1 MRNKT
6 FKRERCEKCEVKI
19 PKHQP
24 ILVCD
29 MCSKIKHLS
38 CEKLSKSD
46 ASTIKDLGLSWSCHE
61 CLSNTLPVNAV
72 RRQTTTETD
81 KKKFKVKC
89 SSCNGFSYSQRTV
102 KTCQWCDGQVHGKCW
117 KGELGCK
124 SCCEIMIPG
133 YHAYTHEL
141 YGLDGRKNNSIYN
154 PYSSAHFAMQ
164 IGNALDDEEN
174 NNNVWSEISEL
185 LTNCKY
191 KQLKD
196 VKTNVD
202 SELNIFSLNVQHL
215 HNKIDKLRLD
225 ISDYQ
230 QFDLLCFNECNL
242 KLETLPHGIADILL
256 DGFHEPVFQPP
267 IRTSG
272 KGGGLT
278 IYVNRRIC
286 EESDIDKTFN
296 PNPEPENLSGEFQF
310 IKIKNFKGSN
320 KTAVVGNVYRSPSRN
335 PEKFNN
341 LLENVLQKLQR
352 HVKKKFLYLVGD
364 FNQDL
369 IKHDC
374 DTNSQNLIDITSS
387 HGLVQLVSRPTRITD
402 SSATLIDHV
411 YTNNVD
417 NVISCNI
424 LTLDLS
430 DHLAIHT
437 KLSLN
442 SNCNRLIID
451 KQTAN
456 KKKEFRIFNEASSC
470 QFESLINSET
480 WEEINDDMD
489 AQAQYD
495 KFNEIYTRNY
505 NTAYPLKTEKVRR
518 KNERKNSKPWI
529 LPWLEDACARKKN
542 LYHEFI
548 LVPTVENKA
557 KYDKMNE
564 FCAKH
569 VDLAKSKY
577 RKKYFEEHKDNSR
590 KQWQMINELL
600 NRQKKNVRVSR
611 LIDDKGK
618 IVNTAPEIAEN
629 FNDYFANIASNLKSD
644 VSKQSEETQSE
655 NSYQNFL
662 HQPAENE
669 LHLSRVGAQEVH
681 KIIKNFKNKSTL
693 DTKISALKIANKS
706 FSFTHILAK
715 IINKSFSDGIFPHQ
729 LKNARVVPIF
739 KEGSK
744 TEVGNYRPISLLSSF
759 SKIYEKLMHVR
770 ILNFLDSNGVL
781 HDMQYGFRPG
791 RSCEHALLK
800 AQQILLD
807 SLSKR
812 QVSLLLF
819 IDFSKAFDMVE
830 HSILL
835 KKLEHYGIRG
845 KALQWMRSYLENRM
859 QFVSIDGTDSKTR
872 HTKYGVPQGS
882 ILGPLLFIIYIND
895 IPQVS
900 NLAKFILYADDANII
915 ITGNSIAE
923 VDVQLRDLC
932 KSLLKWVHSNGL
944 CLNLKKTNYMIFSR
958 SRKIELPTPLFLS
971 NLLIEQ
977 KSEARFLGVIVDQN
991 LTWSRHV
998 KTVRSKMARYLGLM
1012 YKLKGQLP
1020 VRVRIQIYHSFVQS
1034 HINFCSLVWGF
1045 SAKSNIESL
1054 FTAQKKG
1061 MRAIVPGFINYRFRL
1076 DGTLPGHTKAYFSKY
1091 DILTVHSVIVL
1102 NALIF
1107 IHKIK
1112 HFPLALPRSIR
1123 LTVAENAPQPGD
1135 THDTCFEWLQN
1146 FTNHFYLRSV
1156 FYKGPLLS
1164 IIPHISELNT
1174 PPALLNPKI
1183 YKSNV
1188 TKALKT
1194 IQSQGNEE
1202 EWQVNNFLLFNIP
1215 GLRKSLKNSSAVFH
1229 NSN

>member
-24 ILVCD
+24 ILICD
-29 MCSKIKHLS
+29 LCCKIKHLS

-46 ASTIKDLGLSWSCHE
+46 ASTIKDLGISWSCHE
-61 CLSNTLPVNAV
+61 CLANTLPVNAV
-72 RRQTTTETD
+72 RRQVSKDIDEN
-81 KKKFKVKC
+81 KFKVKC
-89 SSCNGFSYSQRTV
+89 SSCNGFSHSQRTV
-102 KTCQWCDGQVHGKCW
+102 KTCQWCDGQVHAKCW

-124 SCCEIMIPG
+124 SCCEKIIPG

-141 YGLDGRKNNSIYN
+141 YGLDNRKNNNIYN

-215 HNKIDKLRLD
+215 HNKIDKLRID

-242 KLETLPHGIADILL
+242 KVETLPHGIADLFL
-256 DGFHEPVFQPP
+256 DGFHEPVVKSP
-267 IRTSG
+267 IRSSG
-272 KGGGLT
+272 RGGGLT
-278 IYVNRRIC
+278 IYVNKRIC
-286 EESDIDKTFN
+286 EESDIDRKFN
-296 PNPEPENLSGEFQF
+296 PNPEPENVSGEFQF

-320 KTAVVGNVYRSPSRN
+320 KTAIVGNVYRSPSRN
-335 PEKFNN
+335 PEKFNS

-369 IKHDC
+369 IKYDS
-374 DTNSQNLIDITSS
+374 DKNSQNLVDITSS

-411 YTNNVD
+411 YTNNIE

-424 LTLDLS
+424 ITLDLS

-437 KLSLN
+437 KVSLDSN
-442 SNCNRLIID
+442 SNRLIFN
-451 KQTAN
+451 KRTAE
-456 KKKEFRIFNEASSC
+456 KKTEFRIYSEANDC
-470 QFESLINSET
+470 KFESLINNET
-480 WEEINDDMD
+480 WEDIHDEMN
-489 AQAQYD
+489 AQTQYD
-495 KFNEIYTRNY
+495 RFNEIYTRHY
-505 NTAYPLKTEKVRR
+505 NTAYPLKTAQRVRR

-548 LVPTVENKA
+548 LAPTVENKA

-569 VDLAKSKY
+569 VDLAKAKY
-577 RKKYFEEHKDNSR
+577 RKKYFEEHKDNAR

-600 NRQKKNVRVSR
+600 NRQKKNVRVSK
-611 LIDDKGK
+611 LIDEKGK
-618 IVNTAPEIAEN
+618 ISNTASEISEN
-629 FNDYFANIASNLKSD
+629 FNDYFANIASNLKIKNEATHA
-644 VSKQSEETQSE
+644 V
-655 NSYQNFL
+655 NSYQEFL
-662 HQPAENE
+662 QQPVENA
-669 LHLSRVGAQEVH
+669 LNLSRVGAQEVH
-681 KIIKNFKNKSTL
+681 KIINNFKNKSTL

-706 FSFTHILAK
+706 FKFTHMLAK
-715 IINKSFSDGIFPHQ
+715 IINKSFSDGIFPQQ

-744 TEVGNYRPISLLSSF
+744 TDVGNYRPISLLSSL
-759 SKIYEKLMHVR
+759 SKIYEKLMHIR

-791 RSCEHALLK
+791 RSCEHALLN

-807 SLSKR
+807 SLSRR
-812 QVSLLLF
+812 QVSLLLL

-835 KKLEHYGIRG
+835 RKLEHYGIRG
-845 KALQWMRSYLENRM
+845 TALQWMRSYLENRM

-872 HTKYGVPQGS
+872 HMKYGVPQGS

-895 IPQVS
+895 IPHVS

-915 ITGNSIAE
+915 ITGNDIAE
-923 VDVQLRDLC
+923 VDAQLRDLC
-932 KSLLKWVHSNGL
+932 KSLLKWVNSNGL

-958 SRKIELPTPLFLS
+958 SRKLELPRP
-971 NLLIEQ
+971 LLITNFLIKQ
-977 KSEARFLGVIVDQN
+977 KSEARFLGVIVDEHLN
-991 LTWSRHV
+991 WSTHV

-1012 YKLKGQLP
+1012 YKL
-1020 VRVRIQIYHSFVQS
+1020 
-1034 HINFCSLVWGF
+1034 
-1045 SAKSNIESL
+1045 
-1054 FTAQKKG
+1054 
-1061 MRAIVPGFINYRFRL
+1061 
-1076 DGTLPGHTKAYFSKY
+1076 
-1091 DILTVHSVIVL
+1091 
-1102 NALIF
+1102 
-1107 IHKIK
+1107 
-1112 HFPLALPRSIR
+1112 
-1123 LTVAENAPQPGD
+1123 
-1135 THDTCFEWLQN
+1135 
-1146 FTNHFYLRSV
+1146 
-1156 FYKGPLLS
+1156 
-1164 IIPHISELNT
+1164 
-1174 PPALLNPKI
+1174 
-1183 YKSNV
+1183 
-1188 TKALKT
+1188 
-1194 IQSQGNEE
+1194 
-1202 EWQVNNFLLFNIP
+1202 
-1215 GLRKSLKNSSAVFH
+1215 
-1229 NSN
+1229 